1 MKLGKLI
8 IDIDG
13 IELSNQDIEILQ
25 HPYIGGVILFAR
37 NFSSAEQIISLVKN
51 IKSLSQKEENILP
64 YHSPLLPEPISGKL
78 QSREI

>member
-37 NFSSAEQIISLVKN
+37 NFSSAEQIIVT
-51 IKSLSQKEENILP
+51 
-64 YHSPLLPEPISGKL
+64 
-78 QSREI
+78 R

>member
-25 HPYIGGVILFAR
+25 HPYIGGVILF
-37 NFSSAEQIISLVKN
+37 E
-51 IKSLSQKEENILP
+51 
-64 YHSPLLPEPISGKL
+64 
-78 QSREI
+78 